1 MALLQVSF
9 ANAFQKLLVLIIQLC
24 LTSETSTSRHQSPS
38 PAMTTPMLPVLVVVC
53 EPLSCANLDVESQVL
68 LCVWLLPVIVLW
80 VATAYP
86 ISA

>member
-1 MALLQVSF
+1 
-9 ANAFQKLLVLIIQLC
+9 
-24 LTSETSTSRHQSPS
+24 
-38 PAMTTPMLPVLVVVC
+38 MTTPMLPVLVVVC